1 MLLWQV
7 PTKELTTLLF
17 QYEGLGKYSTQN
29 DKWKMVSQLPQG
41 VWTVCTK
48 QSSSLLQW
56 HSYLL
61 PPYKIDKNPV
71 CHIDLIKKCMFTSE
85 LPIFH
90 NFLVPGKEMLNS
102 GVVKWRW
109 IWAFKTN
116 LNLHHTFFLDEN
128 ICVGT
133 VVISKIVTL

>member
-71 CHIDLIKKCMFTSE
+71 CHIALIKKCMFTSE

-90 NFLVPGKEMLNS
+90 NFLVKICRTQGWWS
-102 GVVKWRW
+102 GDRYEHLKPIW
-109 IWAFKTN
+109 IYTT
-116 LNLHHTFFLDEN
+116 HIFL
-128 ICVGT
+128 T
-133 VVISKIVTL
+133 KIYVLVQ